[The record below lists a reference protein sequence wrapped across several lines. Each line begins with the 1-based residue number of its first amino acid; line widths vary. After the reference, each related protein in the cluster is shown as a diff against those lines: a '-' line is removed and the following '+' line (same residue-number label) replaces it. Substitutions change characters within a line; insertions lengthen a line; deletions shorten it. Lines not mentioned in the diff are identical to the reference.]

1 MLEDVNNLINQYDIP
16 GLFGPDDKIL
26 MSEKVRINA
35 KKEGNI
41 QLYNSGTPEEVL
53 DFFVTKVQANLH
65 IILAM
70 SPTGQTLGERIRN
83 FPSLV
88 NCCTLDWFHKWPVE
102 ALNAVAMKMMEET
115 PFNDALKL
123 KIIKATEI
131 FHIETI
137 QLSKQ
142 FLLETSRHNY
152 VTPTSFLD
160 LMNVFQSLL
169 DKQRNYL
176 YEKKLSYENGI

>member
-1 MLEDVNNLINQYDIP
+1 
-16 GLFGPDDKIL
+16 

-41 QLYNSGTPEEVL
+41 ALYNHGTSEEVL

-65 IILAM
+65 IVLAM

-115 PFNDALKL
+115 PFDDELK
-123 KIIKATEI
+123 KRIVRATEI
-131 FHIETI
+131 FHEETTE
-137 QLSKQ
+137 LSKS
-142 FLLETSRHNY
+142 FLIEQSRTNY
-152 VTPTSFLD
+152 VTPTRFLD

-169 DKQRNYL
+169 DKQRNFL
-176 YEKKLSYENGI
+176 YDKKLSYENGI